1 MLALLGEIDKRG
13 QQKPQRQVEPRPRV
27 QSFTDDA
34 AMLYE
39 HYSGLKLDDWQLLVL
54 DAWLSCDENDVPT
67 YLTCC
72 CSCPRQNGKNAIL
85 EAYELYK
92 ITICGEMIL
101 HTAHLVDTA
110 TKSFN
115 RLLRLFQN
123 PENPDFEEEITE
135 LRRSNGQWCIKIQNG
150 GGIEFSSRSRGGSR
164 GATYSA
170 VVFDEAQEFTDEQA
184 EAIVPTLAASPTGY
198 RQLLYTGTPPS
209 PSAPGTIF
217 RNLRNT
223 VLNGTSPDSLCW
235 HEWGIEDLPAKD
247 ATFES
252 LIDDVYATNPAM
264 GTRLDI
270 EFAEAEFATMSLDGF
285 ARERL
290 GWWSAQGSSYA
301 ISEAL
306 WASTAVSKSKAPKEG
321 KKAFGVKFSPDGA
334 LVSLCAC
341 RLPEEGSAFVECV
354 GTASMADG
362 IGWLSDFLANEDMEE
377 TTAAIA
383 VDGKNGADALLD
395 KLREYYPRQAL
406 LVPGSKG
413 VIEAS
418 VLFEQALKEHTLT
431 HWDGGKKK
439 AQAALDNSA
448 IKSIKRPIGHD
459 GGWAYGG
466 DDSAV
471 IESAALAYWAAK
483 TTNREPE
490 GGCLIL

>member
-1 MLALLGEIDKRG
+1 MLFGQTSKRG
-13 QQKPQRQVEPRPRV
+13 SQKPQKQVEPRPRV

-34 AMLYE
+34 ATLYE
-39 HYSGLKLDDWQLLVL
+39 HYSGLKLDEWQLLVL
-54 DAWLSCDENDVPT
+54 DAWLSCDENFVPT

-92 ITICGEMIL
+92 IAVCGEMIL

-123 PENPDFEEEITE
+123 PENPDFEQEIKE
-135 LRRSNGQWCIKIQNG
+135 LRRSNGQWCIKLDNG

-198 RQLLYTGTPPS
+198 RQLIYTGTPPS

-217 RNLRNT
+217 RNLRTT
-223 VLNGTSPDSLCW
+223 VVNNTSPDSLCW
-235 HEWGIEDLPAKD
+235 HEWSIADLPAKD

-264 GTRLDI
+264 GSRLDI

-290 GWWSAQGSSYA
+290 GWWSAQKGASA
-301 ISEAL
+301 ISETL
-306 WASTAVSKSKAPKEG
+306 WRGLAITKEQAPTEG
-321 KKAFGVKFSPDGA
+321 KKAFGVKFSPDGS

-341 RLPEEGSAFVECV
+341 RYPEEGNAFVECV
-354 GTASMADG
+354 GTSSLADG
-362 IGWLSDFLANEDMEE
+362 IGWLSDFLATEEMEE

-395 KLREYYPRQAL
+395 KLRDVYPRQAL
-406 LVPGSKG
+406 FAPGTKG
-413 VIEAS
+413 VVEAS
-418 VLFEQALKEHTLT
+418 VIFEQALKEQTLN
-431 HWDGGKKK
+431 HWDGGSKN
-439 AQAALDNSA
+439 AQAVLDNSA
-448 IKSIKRPIGHD
+448 LGAVKRPVGRD

-483 TTNREPE
+483 TTNRDPE